1 MIFMVEPHLA
11 TLLIFKFLCFFGI
24 IYECIKC
31 VTEQQETP
39 QSKNTLTVHLTK
51 DTCLHS
57 RG

>member
-1 MIFMVEPHLA
+1 MHQPVWDDLDSSVEPYL
-11 TLLIFKFLCFFGI
+11 FCVFGI

-39 QSKNTLTVHLTK
+39 QSKNTSTVHLTI
-51 DTCLHS
+51 DIRLHG